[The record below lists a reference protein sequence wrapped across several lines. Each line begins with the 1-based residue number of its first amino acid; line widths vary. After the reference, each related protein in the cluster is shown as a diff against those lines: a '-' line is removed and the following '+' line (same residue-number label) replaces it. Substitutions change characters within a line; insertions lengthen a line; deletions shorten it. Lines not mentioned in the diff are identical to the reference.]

1 MKPQHTFLQAVRRKG
16 PKSNRIKARR
26 GHGQNTLAS
35 NSGFDNSGF
44 DTIWKENEA
53 QRIPLDILKQYRCPE
68 RRSREVQYPIES

>member
-35 NSGFDNSGF
+35 NSGF

>member
-26 GHGQNTLAS
+26 GHGRNTFAS
-35 NSGFDNSGF
+35 NSGF

>member
-16 PKSNRIKARR
+16 PKSNRIKVRR
-26 GHGQNTLAS
+26 RHGQNTFAS
-35 NSGFDNSGF
+35 NSGF